1 VFIGTHALFTHCLG
15 KSKPM
20 TQENKITLEVNRIS
34 KSFPGVKALD
44 QVDFSIRSGEVH
56 ALVGENGAG
65 KSTLM
70 KILAGIYTPDEGNIV
85 YQGNTVNFRN
95 PFQAIQEG
103 IILIHQELSLVQELT
118 VAENIFLGQ
127 LPLKTFGRV
136 DRKALSD
143 KTNRIVAQLKCDF
156 KPFDIVSTLS
166 IAYQQMVEIGRAL
179 SHEAQ
184 LIIFDEPTAS
194 LTDSEVDILFE
205 NIDNLKKKGTAIVY
219 ITHKMDEI
227 FKISDRI
234 TVLRDGHKTGTLQ
247 TRETDRNEVI
257 SLMIGRELTEFYQ
270 TTTREIGKEVLRI
283 EKLNRDN
290 FVKNVSFEIRAGEV
304 LGLYGLVGA
313 GRSETAESIFGIVQ
327 ADSGKIFLEGKEVK
341 ITNPKKAV
349 SLGLGLVPENR
360 KVQGLILGMA
370 CDDNL
375 TLPRLDT
382 MQKLGFLRNSIQN
395 DLFREYAEKLSISTP
410 GPKQPVAKLSGGN
423 QQKIVIGKWIS
434 LNPKL
439 LILDEPTRGIDVGSK
454 AEIHRLI
461 GQMASDGI
469 AILVISSEM
478 PEIIGVSDRII
489 TMREGRV
496 AGEFNKEDVSE
507 EKLIRSCS
515 QN

>member
-1 VFIGTHALFTHCLG
+1 
-15 KSKPM
+15 M
-20 TQENKITLEVNRIS
+20 TKDTKTSLEVNRIS

-44 QVDFSIRSGEVH
+44 QVDFSVRNGEVH

-70 KILAGIYTPDEGNIV
+70 KILAGIYRPDEGNIV
-85 YQGNTVNFRN
+85 YQGNTVDFRN
-95 PFQAIQEG
+95 PFEAIQEG

-127 LPLKTFGRV
+127 LPLKKFGRV
-136 DRKALSD
+136 NRKELYD
-143 KTNRIVAQLKCDF
+143 KTAQIISQLKCDF
-156 KPFDIVSTLS
+156 KPSDLVSTLS

-194 LTDSEVDILFE
+194 LTDSEVKILFE
-205 NIDNLKKKGTAIVY
+205 NIKNLKNRGAAIVY

-227 FKISDRI
+227 FQISDRI
-234 TVLRDGHKTGTLQ
+234 TVLRDGRKTGTLN
-247 TRETDRNEVI
+247 TKETDRNEVI

-270 TTTREIGKEVLRI
+270 TTTKEIGKEVLRI
-283 EKLNRDN
+283 DKLNRDK
-290 FVKNVSFEIRAGEV
+290 FVKNVSFEIRSGEV

-313 GRSETAESIFGIVQ
+313 GRSETAESLFGIVQ
-327 ADSGKIFLEGKEVK
+327 ADSGKIFIEGKEVK
-341 ITNPKKAV
+341 IPNPKKAV
-349 SLGLGLVPENR
+349 NLGIGLVPENR
-360 KVQGLILGMA
+360 KIQGLILGMA

-375 TLPRLDT
+375 TLPRLDN
-382 MQKLGFLRNSIQN
+382 MHKFGFLRNSIQN
-395 DLFREYAEKLSISTP
+395 SLFREYAEKLSISTP
-410 GPKQPVAKLSGGN
+410 GPKQSVGKLSGGN

-461 GQMASDGI
+461 GEMASEGI
-469 AILVISSEM
+469 AVLVISSEM

-496 AGEFNKEDVSE
+496 TGEFNKEEVSE
-507 EKLIRSCS
+507 EKLIRACA

>member
-1 VFIGTHALFTHCLG
+1 
-15 KSKPM
+15 M
-20 TQENKITLEVNRIS
+20 TQENKISLEVNRIS

-70 KILAGIYTPDEGNIV
+70 KILAGIYIPDEGNIV
-85 YQGNTVNFRN
+85 YQGNTVNIRN

-136 DRKALSD
+136 DWKELSD
-143 KTNRIVAQLKCDF
+143 KTNQIIAQLKCDF
-156 KPFDIVSTLS
+156 KPLDLVNSLS

-194 LTDSEVDILFE
+194 LTDSEVEVLFE
-205 NIDNLKKKGTAIVY
+205 NINNLKKKGTAIVY

-234 TVLRDGHKTGTLQ
+234 TVLRDGRKTGTLQ

-270 TTTREIGKEVLRI
+270 TTTREIGKEVLRV
-283 EKLNRDN
+283 EKLNREN
-290 FVKNVSFEIRAGEV
+290 FVKNVSFDIRAGEV

-327 ADSGKIFLEGKEVK
+327 ADNGKIFLEGKEVK
-341 ITNPKKAV
+341 IANPKKAV
-349 SLGLGLVPENR
+349 SLGMGLVPENR

-375 TLPRLDT
+375 TLPRLET
-382 MQKLGFLRNSIQN
+382 MQKFGFLRNSIQN

-489 TMREGRV
+489 TMREGHV
-496 AGEFNKEDVSE
+496 TGEFNREEVSE
-507 EKLIRSCS
+507 EKLIRACA
-515 QN
+515 QH

>member
-1 VFIGTHALFTHCLG
+1 MI
-15 KSKPM
+15 K
-20 TQENKITLEVNRIS
+20 ENDITLEANCIS

-44 QVDFSIRSGEVH
+44 QIDFSIRKGEVH

-70 KILAGIYTPDEGNIV
+70 KILSGIYTPDEGEGSIIF
-85 YQGNTVNFRN
+85 QGNTVNYQN
-95 PFQAIQEG
+95 PIQALNDG

-118 VAENIFLGQ
+118 VAENIFLGH

-136 DRKALSD
+136 EWKELFDN
-143 KTNRIVAQLKCDF
+143 TERIIAQLKCDF
-156 KPFDIVSTLS
+156 KPSDLVSTLS

-179 SHEAQ
+179 SREVK
-184 LIIFDEPTAS
+184 LIFFDEPTAS
-194 LTDSEVDILFE
+194 LTDSEVKILFE
-205 NIDNLKKKGTAIVY
+205 NIQDLKAKGTAIVY
-219 ITHKMDEI
+219 ISHKMDEI

-234 TVLRDGHKTGTLQ
+234 TVMRDGRKTGTLK
-247 TRETDRNEVI
+247 TPETSRDEVI
-257 SLMIGRELTEFYQ
+257 SLMIGRELKDLFQ
-270 TTTREIGKEVLRI
+270 TTEKNIGKEVLRV
-283 EKLNRDN
+283 ENLSRDN
-290 FVKNVSFEIRAGEV
+290 YVKDVSFNIRSGEV

-313 GRSETAESIFGIVQ
+313 GRSETAEAIFGIVQ
-327 ADSGKIFLEGKEVK
+327 KDGGKIFLDEKEVA
-341 ITNPKKAV
+341 ISNPKKAV
-349 SLGLGLVPENR
+349 TLGLGLVPEDR

-375 TLPRLDT
+375 TLPRLDN
-382 MQKLGFLRNSIQN
+382 MHQFGFLKNSIQN

-410 GPKQPVAKLSGGN
+410 GPKQLVGKLSGGN

-434 LNPKL
+434 MNPKL

-461 GQMASDGI
+461 DQMASEGI
-469 AILVISSEM
+469 AVLVISSEM

-496 AGEFNKEDVSE
+496 TDEFFRGDITE
-507 EKLIRSCS
+507 EKLIRACA

>member
-1 VFIGTHALFTHCLG
+1 
-15 KSKPM
+15 M
-20 TQENKITLEVNRIS
+20 TKENKISLEVNRIS

-44 QVDFSIRSGEVH
+44 QVDFSVRSGEVH

-70 KILAGIYTPDEGNIV
+70 KILSGIYTPDEGEGTIIF
-85 YQGNTVNFRN
+85 QGNTVNYQN
-95 PFQAIQEG
+95 PIQALNDG

-118 VAENIFLGQ
+118 VAENIFLGH

-136 DRKALSD
+136 DWKELFD
-143 KTNRIVAQLKCDF
+143 NTERIIAQLKCDF
-156 KPFDIVSTLS
+156 KPSDLVSTLS

-179 SHEAQ
+179 SREAK
-184 LIIFDEPTAS
+184 LIFFDEPTAS
-194 LTDSEVDILFE
+194 LTDSEVKVLFE
-205 NIDNLKKKGTAIVY
+205 NIQNLKARGTAIVY
-219 ITHKMDEI
+219 ISHNMDEI
-227 FKISDRI
+227 FKITDRI
-234 TVLRDGHKTGTLQ
+234 TVMRDGRKTGTLK
-247 TRETDRNEVI
+247 TPETSRNEVI
-257 SLMIGRELTEFYQ
+257 SLMIGRELKDLFQ
-270 TTTREIGKEVLRI
+270 TTEKNIGKEVLRV
-283 EKLNRDN
+283 ENLCRDN
-290 FVKNVSFEIRAGEV
+290 YVKDVSFDIRSGEV

-313 GRSETAESIFGIVQ
+313 GRSETAEAIFGIVQ
-327 ADSGKIFLEGKEVK
+327 KDGGKFFLDEKEVS
-341 ITNPKKAV
+341 IPNPKKAV
-349 SLGLGLVPENR
+349 TLGLGLVPEDR

-375 TLPRLDT
+375 TLPRLDN
-382 MQKLGFLRNSIQN
+382 MHKFGFLKNSIQN

-410 GPKQPVAKLSGGN
+410 GPKQLVGKLSGGN

-454 AEIHRLI
+454 AEIHGLI
-461 GQMASDGI
+461 DQMASEGI
-469 AILVISSEM
+469 AVLVISSEM

-496 AGEFNKEDVSE
+496 TDEFFRGDITE
-507 EKLIRSCS
+507 EKLIRACA

>member
-1 VFIGTHALFTHCLG
+1 
-15 KSKPM
+15 M
-20 TQENKITLEVNRIS
+20 TKENNICLEVKRIS

-44 QVDFSIRSGEVH
+44 RVDFNIRSGEVH

-70 KILAGIYTPDEGNIV
+70 KILSGIYIPDEGDIV
-85 YQGNTVNFRN
+85 YQGSSVTFRN
-95 PFQAIQEG
+95 PLQAIKEG
-103 IILIHQELSLVQELT
+103 IILIHQELSLVQELS

-127 LPLKTFGRV
+127 LPRQTFGRV
-136 DRKALSD
+136 NWKSLTEKTD
-143 KTNRIVAQLKCDF
+143 KIIAQLKCDF
-156 KPFDIVSTLS
+156 KARDIVASLS

-179 SHEAQ
+179 SHDAQ

-194 LTDSEVDILFE
+194 LTDSEVNILFE
-205 NIDNLKKKGTAIVY
+205 NINELKQKGAAIVY

-234 TVLRDGHKTGTLQ
+234 TVLRDGRKTGTLK
-247 TRETDRNEVI
+247 TKETDRNEVI
-257 SLMIGRELTEFYQ
+257 SLMIGRELTEFFH
-270 TTTREIGKEVLRI
+270 TITKNIGKEVLRI
-283 EKLNRDN
+283 DQLNRAK
-290 FVKNVSFEIRAGEV
+290 FVKDVSFDIKSGEV

-313 GRSETAESIFGIVQ
+313 GRSETAESVFGIVQ
-327 ADSGKIFLEGKEVK
+327 ADSGKIFIEGKEVK
-341 ITNPKKAV
+341 VTNPRKAV
-349 SLGLGLVPENR
+349 DLGIGLVPENR
-360 KVQGLILGMA
+360 KLQGLILGMA

-375 TLPRLDT
+375 TLPRLNN
-382 MQKLGFLRNSIQN
+382 MHKLGFLKNSIQN
-395 DLFREYAEKLSISTP
+395 SLFSEYAEKLSISTP
-410 GPKQPVAKLSGGN
+410 GPKQPVGKLSGGN

-461 GQMASDGI
+461 GEMAKEGI
-469 AILVISSEM
+469 AVLVISSEM

-496 AGEFNKEDVSE
+496 TGEFNKEEVSE
-507 EKLIRSCS
+507 EKLIRACA